1 MNKINLK
8 KDQNRLTKRREPYQF
23 MLLLG
28 IFGSVLFF
36 LLLTLVYL
44 SRKSAS
50 DWMNFHLPDVFWL
63 STLIILLSSF
73 SLHQANLAFRREQF
87 FLYRVQMGMT
97 LTLGFTFITM
107 QFLGWS
113 QLIESG
119 ITLSRSTAG
128 SFVYLLSGL
137 HMLHIL
143 GGLIFLV
150 VIFTESLCRTSYV
163 DSFVYSVNPPNQLKL
178 KLATMYWHF
187 VDILWICIFMFL
199 WYQHS

>member
-1 MNKINLK
+1 MLA
-8 KDQNRLTKRREPYQF
+8 RRREPYRF

-44 SRKSAS
+44 SRKTAS
-50 DWMNFHLPDVFWL
+50 DWSSFQLPGVFWF

-73 SLHQANLAFRREQF
+73 SLHQANVAFRREQF
-87 FLYRVQMGMT
+87 FIYRVQMGMT

-113 QLIESG
+113 QLIEYG
-119 ITLSRSTAG
+119 ITLSRSPAG
-128 SFVYLLSGL
+128 AFVYLLSGL
-137 HMLHIL
+137 HMIHIL

-150 VIFTESLCRTSYV
+150 VIFVETLRRTSYV
-163 DSFVYSVNPPNQLKL
+163 DSFVYSVNPPNQLKIR
-178 KLATMYWHF
+178 LATMYWHF
-187 VDILWICIFMFL
+187 VDVLWICIFLFL

>member
-1 MNKINLK
+1 
-8 KDQNRLTKRREPYQF
+8 

-36 LLLTLVYL
+36 LMLTLVYL

-50 DWMNFHLPDVFWL
+50 DWMNFRLPGVFWL

-73 SLHQANLAFRREQF
+73 SLHQAILAFRREQF
-87 FLYRVQMGMT
+87 FLYRIQVAMT

-107 QFLGWS
+107 QCMGWS
-113 QLIESG
+113 QLIEAG
-119 ITLSRSTAG
+119 ITLSRSPAG

-150 VIFTESLCRTSYV
+150 VIFIESLRRTSYV
-163 DSFVYSVNPPNQLKL
+163 DSFVYSVNPPNQLKI

-187 VDILWICIFMFL
+187 VDILWLCIFLFL
-199 WYQHS
+199 WCQHS